1 MSTEYVS
8 DTKDR
13 ERAARQVR
21 TMLLVA
27 TGIILVACIAF
38 GIVSVF
44 RDPCTGSFDRSP
56 TAVVISYLNA
66 IARGNGQGVVRCWEN
81 FAYGDLEAGCS
92 EICLSRIL
100 GTRYRVIDLALGQPY
115 EEGGRARVAATVA
128 VLCPDSDQYHRG
140 QIVLDGI
147 TRDVPWR
154 HWRIVHST
162 FGGTAAKGWC
172 K

>member
-1 MSTEYVS
+1 MSREYVS
-8 DTKDR
+8 DNEYR
-13 ERAARQVR
+13 ERAARQMR

-27 TGIILVACIAF
+27 TAILLVACIAF

-56 TAVVISYLNA
+56 TAVVTSYLNA
-66 IARGNGQGVVRCWEN
+66 IARGNGEGVVRCWEH
-81 FAYGDLEAGCS
+81 FAFDDLEAGCS

-100 GTRYRVIDLALGQPY
+100 GTRYRVIDLVLGEPY
-115 EEGGRARVAATVA
+115 EEEGRARIVATVS
-128 VLCPDSDQYHRG
+128 VLCPDSDLYHRG
-140 QIVLDGI
+140 EIVLDGI
-147 TRDVPWR
+147 TSNVPWR

-162 FGGTAAKGWC
+162 FGGTAVKGWC